1 MSERTA
7 QIAAEIDELVLQQI
21 DTLRSRNI
29 WALTEHD
36 VSEYSKR
43 DFEIHCLFDEL
54 DYEWSNR
61 DRHPVR
67 SFISAR

>member
-1 MSERTA
+1 MSARTA
-7 QIAAEIDELVLQQI
+7 EIAAEIDELVTQQV

-29 WALTEHD
+29 RVLTEHD
-36 VSEYSKR
+36 VLEYFRR
-43 DFEIHCLFDEL
+43 DFEIHSLFDEL

-67 SFISAR
+67 NFISTR

>member
-1 MSERTA
+1 MSARTA
-7 QIAAEIDELVLQQI
+7 QIAAEIDELVMQQI
-21 DTLRSRNI
+21 DTLRSGNI
-29 WALTEHD
+29 RAPTEHD
-36 VSEYSKR
+36 EYFKR

-67 SFISAR
+67 SFISTR